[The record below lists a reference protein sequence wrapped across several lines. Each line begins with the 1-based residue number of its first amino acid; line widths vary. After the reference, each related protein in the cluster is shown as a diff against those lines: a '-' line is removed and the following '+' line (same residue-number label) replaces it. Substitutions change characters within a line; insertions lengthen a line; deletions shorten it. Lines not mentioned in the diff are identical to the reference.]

1 MGAAFGWIA
10 QAAKRHMIPPVLLAE
25 DDENDVLLIK
35 RAFEKS
41 RLVNSLQ
48 VACDRERYPM
58 PVAMLLDLKLPRKS
72 GLEVLAW
79 VKQQPGLKRMPI
91 IVLTS
96 SREARDVQQA
106 YDLGSTSTWS
116 NPSRRASSPKC
127 LHLQCVLA
135 RTQRASGDP
144 TPMNHGKDRHAA
156 GAYPPSESFAQNAA
170 KARIVIVDD
179 DESIALLAGDRWT
192 GRNTIST
199 YVPAAKPLSR
209 ASYKPGQ
216 MSSSPTSGCPGL
228 AGSNCCGACAEI
240 FQTCLWSCSPPKAAF
255 PMRSPRS
262 EEH

>member
-48 VACDRERYPM
+48 VACDGEVAVAYLSGEGTYSDRVRYPM

-116 NPSRRASSPKC
+116 NPSHRASSPKC

-228 AGSNCCGACAEI
+228 GGSNCCGACAEI
-240 FQTCLWSCSPPKAAF
+240 FQTC
-255 PMRSPRS
+255 R
-262 EEH
+262 